1 MKKALSEYAYYKGE
15 EFITIG
21 TLDELCKKFNVKRKT
36 MLFYAT
42 PTYKKRGLGYK
53 SKKRI
58 SVVKLEDNDE

>member
-15 EFITIG
+15 ELITIG
-21 TLDELCKKFNVKRKT
+21 TLEELCEKFKVKKRT
-36 MLFYAT
+36 ILFYST
-42 PTYKKRGLGYK
+42 PTYQKRGLGYK